1 MSKYEKEAELTDVL
15 QEASKRKKI
24 PEIVA
29 GVPISDKAEKFP
41 EGQQAKEEK
50 LPSEKVEIN
59 VETKKKEEKKE

>member
-1 MSKYEKEAELTDVL
+1 MSKKEEKEAELTDVL

-29 GVPISDKAEKFP
+29 GVPTSEKAEKFP

-50 LPSEKVEIN
+50 LPSEKVE
-59 VETKKKEEKKE
+59 VKKEEEKKK

>member
-1 MSKYEKEAELTDVL
+1 MSKKEEKEANLTDVL

-29 GVPISDKAEKFP
+29 GVPVSESAEKFS

-50 LPSEKVEIN
+50 LPPEKVEI
-59 VETKKKEEKKE
+59 KKEEKA

>member
-1 MSKYEKEAELTDVL
+1 MSKKEEKEAELTDVL

-29 GVPISDKAEKFP
+29 GVPKSENVERFP

-50 LPSEKVEIN
+50 LPTEKVEI
-59 VETKKKEEKKE
+59 KKEEKA